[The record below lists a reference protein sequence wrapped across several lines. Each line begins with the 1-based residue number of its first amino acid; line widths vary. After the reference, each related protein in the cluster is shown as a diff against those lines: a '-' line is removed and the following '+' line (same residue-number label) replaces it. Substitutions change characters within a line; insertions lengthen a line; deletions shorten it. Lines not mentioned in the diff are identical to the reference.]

1 MTSDRLRIVPDS
13 TESGLRELIAIREI
27 VHAFLTADR
36 PEEVFQFA
44 LDRVSPLVGASFACV
59 YLVDGASEL
68 MRLAA
73 VHNWPER
80 FTPFLGEMR
89 VRLGF
94 GPSGEAAAER
104 RVIEVPDVMAD
115 PSLEDWAEVAHE
127 LGFRAIV
134 ALPLQTGDGV
144 LGAVAFY
151 FEEAGAISAET
162 RSLLRMVADQMAAT
176 AQKARLI
183 EDLRR
188 ANAALTESNAELERQ
203 YVALLEARRVKD
215 EFLANIS
222 HELRTPLTAVMGYL
236 ALMEEGL
243 AGPVTDEQ
251 RKTLA
256 QVKTSSQHLLDLIG
270 DLLELTTLKR
280 GGLEIK
286 AATFDV
292 REPLHDALAN
302 DARAVGRRG
311 AARARAG
318 AADLHAQRPPED
330 LQDARRAAEQRVQ
343 VHDVGRDPAVGERGR
358 RLRRLSRRGHGDRHP
373 RGAAPAGVRRVPAGG
388 RLDDAPVRRVRA
400 GALARA
406 PARAR
411 ARRRDLRRLVA
422 GPRARPSGSSCRWST
437 ASPSGC
443 RTPRSPSR
451 SVKLRAWVEGRRI
464 VAAPDRRLP
473 RHPTPRRHEP
483 VPAHAAGVPHH
494 AHARR
499 GARAR
504 PRSSSR
510 SGTAST
516 PRSSIARGRRS

>member
-1 MTSDRLRIVPDS
+1 MFAPHIGSVTRITPLAADRFRTAS
-13 TESGLRELIAIREI
+13 ETTESGLRELIAIREI

-59 YLVDGASEL
+59 YLIDGASEL

-73 VHNWPER
+73 VHNWPEQ

-115 PSLEDWAEVAHE
+115 PSLEDWAEVANE

-151 FEEAGAISAET
+151 FEHAGIISGET

-188 ANAALTESNAELERQ
+188 ANAALLDTNAELEGQ

-243 AGPVTDEQ
+243 AGPVTPEQ
-251 RKTLA
+251 QKTLA
-256 QVKTSSQHLLDLIG
+256 QVKMSSHHLLDLIG
-270 DLLELTTLKR
+270 DLIELTALKR
-280 GGLEIK
+280 GGFE
-286 AATFDV
+286 ANTTTFDV
-292 REPLHDALAN
+292 RDPLHDAIDSTRGRGEVVAL
-302 DARAVGRRG
+302 RVGEPDGRITMVSDRRKIAKVLTALLSNAYKFTAKG
-311 AARARAG
+311 EVSVSVTVHHDRVVYRV
-318 AADLHAQRPPED
+318 ADTGIGIPEAMHQLVFEEFQQVDGSSTRRYGGSGLGLSLAQR
-330 LQDARRAAEQRVQ
+330 
-343 VHDVGRDPAVGERGR
+343 
-358 RLRRLSRRGHGDRHP
+358 
-373 RGAAPAGVRRVPAGG
+373 
-388 RLDDAPVRRVRA
+388 
-400 GALARA
+400 LARLLGGEIFMDSA
-406 PARAR
+406 PGEGSTFRVELPMEYRGSERA
-411 ARRRDLRRLVA
+411 
-422 GPRARPSGSSCRWST
+422 
-437 ASPSGC
+437 
-443 RTPRSPSR
+443 
-451 SVKLRAWVEGRRI
+451 
-464 VAAPDRRLP
+464 DR
-473 RHPTPRRHEP
+473 
-483 VPAHAAGVPHH
+483 VG
-494 AHARR
+494 
-499 GARAR
+499 
-504 PRSSSR
+504 
-510 SGTAST
+510 
-516 PRSSIARGRRS
+516 

>member
-1 MTSDRLRIVPDS
+1 LACRLAPVVSGVHIGGVTGANPIASERLRVSPES
-13 TESGLRELIAIREI
+13 TDSGLRELIAIREI

-80 FTPFLGEMR
+80 FAPFLGEMR

-104 RVIEVPDVMAD
+104 RVIEVPDVFAD
-115 PSLEDWAEVAHE
+115 ASLEDWAEVAHE

-151 FEEAGAISAET
+151 FAASGVISAET

-188 ANAALTESNAELERQ
+188 ANGALLETNAELERQ
-203 YVALLEARRVKD
+203 YVALLDARRVKD

-243 AGPVTDEQ
+243 AGPVTAEQ
-251 RKTLA
+251 IRTLT
-256 QVKTSSQHLLDLIG
+256 QVKSSSQQLLDLIG

-280 GGLEIK
+280 GGLEVVPS
-286 AATFDV
+286 AFDA
-292 REPLHDALAN
+292 RDPLHDAVTATRGRSEQVALRVSEPEAPVIMVSDRRKIAKLLGALLSN
-302 DARAVGRRG
+302 AYKFTAAGEVRVSLEVRDDRAVFRVQDTGIGIAEEMQSLVFEEFRQVDGSSTRRYG
-311 AARARAG
+311 G
-318 AADLHAQRPPED
+318 SGLGLSLAQR
-330 LQDARRAAEQRVQ
+330 LARLLGGQIHVESI
-343 VHDVGRDPAVGERGR
+343 VGEGSTFRVELPLECR
-358 RLRRLSRRGHGDRHP
+358 D
-373 RGAAPAGVRRVPAGG
+373 GA
-388 RLDDAPVRRVRA
+388 
-400 GALARA
+400 
-406 PARAR
+406 
-411 ARRRDLRRLVA
+411 
-422 GPRARPSGSSCRWST
+422 
-437 ASPSGC
+437 
-443 RTPRSPSR
+443 
-451 SVKLRAWVEGRRI
+451 
-464 VAAPDRRLP
+464 
-473 RHPTPRRHEP
+473 
-483 VPAHAAGVPHH
+483 
-494 AHARR
+494 
-499 GARAR
+499 
-504 PRSSSR
+504 
-510 SGTAST
+510 
-516 PRSSIARGRRS
+516 

>member
-1 MTSDRLRIVPDS
+1 MVTSDRMSAPEGD
-13 TESGLRELIAIREI
+13 SGLRELIAIREI

-59 YLVDGASEL
+59 YVVDGASEL

-80 FTPFLGEMR
+80 FAPFLGEMR

-115 PSLEDWAEVAHE
+115 PSLEDWAEVAGE

-151 FEEAGAISAET
+151 FETAGVISPET

-188 ANAALTESNAELERQ
+188 ANAALIDTNAELERQ
-203 YVALLEARRVKD
+203 YVALLDARRVKD

-236 ALMEEGL
+236 ALMDEGL
-243 AGPVTDEQ
+243 AGPVTSEQ
-251 RKTLA
+251 SKTLA
-256 QVKTSSQHLLDLIG
+256 QVKTASQHLLDLIG

-286 AATFDV
+286 AAAFDI
-292 REPLHDALAN
+292 RDPMHDALAST
-302 DARAVGRRG
+302 RGRSDSVALRVREPEQRITMVSDRRKISKLLVALLSNAYKFTSSG
-311 AARARAG
+311 EVRLSVSI
-318 AADLHAQRPPED
+318 ADDQVVYRVED
-330 LQDARRAAEQRVQ
+330 TGIGIPDGMHQQVFDEFRQVDGSTTRRYGGSGLGLSLARRLARVL
-343 VHDVGRDPAVGERGR
+343 GGEIYVDSVPGQGSTFRVELPIQYR
-358 RLRRLSRRGHGDRHP
+358 EPERLSHSP
-373 RGAAPAGVRRVPAGG
+373 LPF
-388 RLDDAPVRRVRA
+388 
-400 GALARA
+400 AL
-406 PARAR
+406 
-411 ARRRDLRRLVA
+411 
-422 GPRARPSGSSCRWST
+422 G
-437 ASPSGC
+437 
-443 RTPRSPSR
+443 
-451 SVKLRAWVEGRRI
+451 
-464 VAAPDRRLP
+464 
-473 RHPTPRRHEP
+473 
-483 VPAHAAGVPHH
+483 
-494 AHARR
+494 
-499 GARAR
+499 
-504 PRSSSR
+504 
-510 SGTAST
+510 
-516 PRSSIARGRRS
+516 

>member
-1 MTSDRLRIVPDS
+1 VTSDRLRIVPDNS
-13 TESGLRELIAIREI
+13 ESGLRELIAIREI

-80 FTPFLGEMR
+80 FAPFLGEMR

-127 LGFRAIV
+127 LGFRAIC

-151 FEEAGAISAET
+151 FHEAGAISAET

-236 ALMEEGL
+236 ALMDEGL
-243 AGPVTDEQ
+243 AGPVTEEQ
-251 RKTLA
+251 RRTLE
-256 QVKTSSQHLLDLIG
+256 QVRTSSQHLLDLIG

-280 GGLEIK
+280 GGLEIN
-286 AATFDV
+286 AVAFDV
-292 REPLHDALAN
+292 REPLQDALAST
-302 DARAVGRRG
+302 RGRSDDVALRV
-311 AARARAG
+311 RE
-318 AADLHAQRPPED
+318 PEQPIFMVSD
-330 LQDARRAAEQRVQ
+330 RRKISKMLVALLSNAYKFTRSGEIRLSVSVIDDHVVYRVEDTGIGIPEEMHQQVFEEFRQVDGSTTRKYGGSGLGLSLARRLARVL
-343 VHDVGRDPAVGERGR
+343 GGEIFVDSAPGHGSTFRVELPLEYR
-358 RLRRLSRRGHGDRHP
+358 EPERLSHSP
-373 RGAAPAGVRRVPAGG
+373 LPF
-388 RLDDAPVRRVRA
+388 
-400 GALARA
+400 AL
-406 PARAR
+406 
-411 ARRRDLRRLVA
+411 
-422 GPRARPSGSSCRWST
+422 G
-437 ASPSGC
+437 
-443 RTPRSPSR
+443 
-451 SVKLRAWVEGRRI
+451 
-464 VAAPDRRLP
+464 
-473 RHPTPRRHEP
+473 
-483 VPAHAAGVPHH
+483 
-494 AHARR
+494 
-499 GARAR
+499 
-504 PRSSSR
+504 
-510 SGTAST
+510 
-516 PRSSIARGRRS
+516 

>member
-1 MTSDRLRIVPDS
+1 VFPTHISAVTRTTPITSDRLRTAPES
-13 TESGLRELIAIREI
+13 TESGVRELIAVREI

-80 FTPFLGEMR
+80 YTPFLGEMR

-115 PSLEDWAEVAHE
+115 SSLDDWAEVAQE

-151 FEEAGAISAET
+151 FAQAGAITAET

-188 ANAALTESNAELERQ
+188 ANAALLETNAELERQ
-203 YVALLEARRVKD
+203 YGALLDARRVKD

-236 ALMEEGL
+236 ALMDEGL
-243 AGPVTDEQ
+243 AGPVTPEQ
-251 RKTLA
+251 RKTIA
-256 QVKTSSQHLLDLIG
+256 QVKTSSEHLLELIG

-280 GGLEIK
+280 GGLEVM
-286 AATFDV
+286 TGSFDV
-292 REPLHDALAN
+292 RDPMHDAVAMTRGRADGVALRVSELPAAVAMTSDRRKITKLLVALLSNAYKFTPSGEVRLSVELHNGRAVYRVQDTGIGIPDEMQQLVFEEFRQVDGSSTRRYGGPGLGLSLAQRLARLLGGEIVVQSAPGEGSTFRVELPLHYQDPE
-302 DARAVGRRG
+302 G
-311 AARARAG
+311 A
-318 AADLHAQRPPED
+318 
-330 LQDARRAAEQRVQ
+330 
-343 VHDVGRDPAVGERGR
+343 
-358 RLRRLSRRGHGDRHP
+358 
-373 RGAAPAGVRRVPAGG
+373 
-388 RLDDAPVRRVRA
+388 
-400 GALARA
+400 
-406 PARAR
+406 
-411 ARRRDLRRLVA
+411 
-422 GPRARPSGSSCRWST
+422 
-437 ASPSGC
+437 
-443 RTPRSPSR
+443 
-451 SVKLRAWVEGRRI
+451 
-464 VAAPDRRLP
+464 
-473 RHPTPRRHEP
+473 
-483 VPAHAAGVPHH
+483 
-494 AHARR
+494 
-499 GARAR
+499 
-504 PRSSSR
+504 
-510 SGTAST
+510 
-516 PRSSIARGRRS
+516 

>member
-1 MTSDRLRIVPDS
+1 MTKITPLTRDRFRTPAEPTD
-13 TESGLRELIAIREI
+13 SGLRELIAVREI

-59 YLVDGASEL
+59 YLIDGASEL

-80 FTPFLGEMR
+80 YAPFLGEMR

-104 RVIEVPDVMAD
+104 RVIEVPDVMSD
-115 PSLEDWAEVAHE
+115 PSLEDWAEVANE

-151 FEEAGAISAET
+151 FEQAGAISAET

-188 ANAALTESNAELERQ
+188 ANGALLETNAELEQQ

-236 ALMEEGL
+236 SLMEEGL
-243 AGPVTDEQ
+243 AGPVTQEQ
-251 RKTLA
+251 LRTLA
-256 QVKTSSQHLLDLIG
+256 QVKTSSHHLLDLIG

-280 GGLEIK
+280 GGIEAI
-286 AATFDV
+286 TSIFDI
-292 REPLHDALAN
+292 RDPLHDAITATRGRADGVALRVTEPDAAVMMISDRRKIAKLLIALLSNAYKFTTAGEVRVAVSTRN
-302 DARAVGRRG
+302 DRVIYTVTDTGIGIAR
-311 AARARAG
+311 
-318 AADLHAQRPPED
+318 DLQQVVFEEFRQVDGSSTRKYGGSGLGLSLAQRLAGLLGGEIHVESSLGEGSTFRVELPIEY
-330 LQDARRAAEQRVQ
+330 QRA
-343 VHDVGRDPAVGERGR
+343 
-358 RLRRLSRRGHGDRHP
+358 DR
-373 RGAAPAGVRRVPAGG
+373 
-388 RLDDAPVRRVRA
+388 
-400 GALARA
+400 
-406 PARAR
+406 
-411 ARRRDLRRLVA
+411 
-422 GPRARPSGSSCRWST
+422 T
-437 ASPSGC
+437 
-443 RTPRSPSR
+443 
-451 SVKLRAWVEGRRI
+451 
-464 VAAPDRRLP
+464 
-473 RHPTPRRHEP
+473 
-483 VPAHAAGVPHH
+483 
-494 AHARR
+494 
-499 GARAR
+499 
-504 PRSSSR
+504 
-510 SGTAST
+510 
-516 PRSSIARGRRS
+516 

>member
-1 MTSDRLRIVPDS
+1 MTRITPLSSDRFRAHAETSD
-13 TESGLRELIAIREI
+13 SGLRELIAIREI

-59 YLVDGASEL
+59 YLIDGASEL

-104 RVIEVPDVMAD
+104 RVIEVPDVSSD
-115 PSLEDWAEVAHE
+115 PSLEDWAEVATE

-134 ALPLQTGDGV
+134 ALPLQTGEGV

-151 FEEAGAISAET
+151 FERAGAISAET

-183 EDLRR
+183 DDLRR
-188 ANAALTESNAELERQ
+188 ANAALMETNAELEAQ

-236 ALMEEGL
+236 SLMEEGL
-243 AGPVTDEQ
+243 AGPVTLEQ

-256 QVKTSSQHLLDLIG
+256 QVKTSSHHLLDLIG

-280 GGLEIK
+280 GGTE
-286 AATFDV
+286 AVATAFDI
-292 REPLHDALAN
+292 RDPLHDAITATRGRADGVALRVSEPESSVMMVSDRRKIAKLLAALLSNAYKFTSTGEVRVSVSMRN
-302 DARAVGRRG
+302 DRVVYRVVDTGIGIPEAMQALVFEEFRQVDGSSTRRFG
-311 AARARAG
+311 G
-318 AADLHAQRPPED
+318 SGLGLSLAQRLAHLLGGEIYLESAPGEGSTFRVELPVEYP
-330 LQDARRAAEQRVQ
+330 DA
-343 VHDVGRDPAVGERGR
+343 
-358 RLRRLSRRGHGDRHP
+358 DRP
-373 RGAAPAGVRRVPAGG
+373 
-388 RLDDAPVRRVRA
+388 
-400 GALARA
+400 
-406 PARAR
+406 
-411 ARRRDLRRLVA
+411 
-422 GPRARPSGSSCRWST
+422 
-437 ASPSGC
+437 
-443 RTPRSPSR
+443 
-451 SVKLRAWVEGRRI
+451 
-464 VAAPDRRLP
+464 
-473 RHPTPRRHEP
+473 
-483 VPAHAAGVPHH
+483 
-494 AHARR
+494 
-499 GARAR
+499 
-504 PRSSSR
+504 
-510 SGTAST
+510 
-516 PRSSIARGRRS
+516 

>member
-1 MTSDRLRIVPDS
+1 MRHIGGVTGAHPLTAERLRVPPES
-13 TESGLRELIAIREI
+13 TDSGLRELIAIREI

-80 FTPFLGEMR
+80 FAPFLGEMR

-104 RVIEVPDVMAD
+104 RVIEVPDVAAD
-115 PSLEDWAEVAHE
+115 PGLEDWAEVAQE

-151 FEEAGAISAET
+151 FEAAGVISAET

-188 ANAALTESNAELERQ
+188 ANGALLETNAELERQ
-203 YVALLEARRVKD
+203 YVALLDARRVKD

-243 AGPVTDEQ
+243 AGPVTPEQ
-251 RKTLA
+251 IRTLT
-256 QVKTSSQHLLDLIG
+256 QVKSSSQQLLDLIG

-280 GGLEIK
+280 GGLEVVPT
-286 AATFDV
+286 AFDV
-292 REPLHDALAN
+292 RDPLHDAVTTTRGRGEQVALRVSEPEAPVIMVSDRRKIAKLLAALLSN
-302 DARAVGRRG
+302 AYKFTSAGEVKVSVEVRDDRAVYRVQDTGIGIPDELRALVFEEFRQADGSSTRRYG
-311 AARARAG
+311 GSGLGLA
-318 AADLHAQRPPED
+318 LAQR
-330 LQDARRAAEQRVQ
+330 LARLLGGQIEVQ
-343 VHDVGRDPAVGERGR
+343 SAVGEG
-358 RLRRLSRRGHGDRHP
+358 STF
-373 RGAAPAGVRRVPAGG
+373 RVELP
-388 RLDDAPVRRVRA
+388 LEY
-400 GALARA
+400 
-406 PARAR
+406 
-411 ARRRDLRRLVA
+411 RDL
-422 GPRARPSGSSCRWST
+422 
-437 ASPSGC
+437 
-443 RTPRSPSR
+443 
-451 SVKLRAWVEGRRI
+451 
-464 VAAPDRRLP
+464 D
-473 RHPTPRRHEP
+473 
-483 VPAHAAGVPHH
+483 
-494 AHARR
+494 
-499 GARAR
+499 
-504 PRSSSR
+504 
-510 SGTAST
+510 
-516 PRSSIARGRRS
+516 